1 MLHIVTNKH
10 YKKITLIAAIILFA
24 FSSGAAFINQS
35 VGAETSD
42 ELRNRAKALEE
53 QIKAN
58 NDAAAAL
65 ANEADA
71 LKRKIGE
78 LDAQIGSVNAQIELT
93 SVKLKELEI
102 KLDEAQKELDRQKEL
117 LRASVVALYKKTGA
131 SEVELLVGSDSFTS
145 YFNEQTYLERL
156 KTGVQDSTEKV
167 IALKQQIQVQKE
179 EQKSLLAQQKSQ
191 KDSLAATRSE
201 RAQILADTQGRES
214 AYRDRTKQLVA
225 DQRKIFEELL
235 LRSRVVASVGSG
247 GYPWSGATC
256 AVTGSASGD
265 CWDYEWIYNGG
276 RLDPWGYYY
285 RNCTSY
291 VAWRVASTGRDMYRQ
306 LGNGGAWVSGAKAR
320 GIPTGNSP
328 RVGAAAVFSLGY
340 YGHVA
345 YVEEVLDGGSR
356 IRISEYNFVQ
366 DGVYSERIMS
376 SSVPSGY
383 VYFQ

>member
-1 MLHIVTNKH
+1 MLHITNKH
-10 YKKITLIAAIILFA
+10 HKKIILIAAAIVFA
-24 FSSGAAFINQS
+24 VSPVLVYVNHGAK
-35 VGAETSD
+35 AETSE

-53 QIKAN
+53 QIKQN
-58 NDAAAAL
+58 NAAAEQL
-65 ANEADA
+65 ANEADG

-78 LDAQIGSVNAQIELT
+78 LDAQITGVNAQIQLT
-93 SVKLKELEI
+93 NVKLQELEI
-102 KLDEAQKELDRQKEL
+102 KLNDAQKELDRQKEL
-117 LRASVVALYKKTGA
+117 LRASVVALYKKGGA
-131 SEVELLVGSDSFTS
+131 SGVELIVGSDSFTS

-156 KTGVQDSTEKV
+156 KSGVQDSTERV
-167 IALKQQIQVQKE
+167 IALKQQIQAQKE
-179 EQKSLLAQQKSQ
+179 EQKSLLEQQKAQ
-191 KDSLAATRSE
+191 KDSLASAKSE
-201 RAQILADTQGRES
+201 RQQILSDTQGRE
-214 AYRDRTKQLVA
+214 AEYRERTKKLVA

-235 LRSRVVASVGSG
+235 LRSRVVTSVGSG
-247 GYPWSGATC
+247 GYPWDSATC
-256 AVTGSASGD
+256 AVTGRTNGD

-291 VAWRVASTGRDMYRQ
+291 VAWRIASTGRDMYRQ
-306 LGNGGAWVSGAKAR
+306 MGNGGQWVNSARAK

-328 RVGAAAVFSLGY
+328 RVGAAAVFSIGY

-345 YVEEVLDGGSR
+345 YVEEVLDGGSK

-366 DGVYSERIMS
+366 DGIYSERIMS

>member
-1 MLHIVTNKH
+1 MLHFAINKH
-10 YKKITLIAAIILFA
+10 YKKIILIAAVILFA
-24 FSSGAAFINQS
+24 VSSVAAFVNQS
-35 VGAETSD
+35 ASAVTSD

-58 NDAAAAL
+58 NEAAAAL

-78 LDAQIGSVNAQIELT
+78 LDAEIASVNAQIELT
-93 SVKLKELEI
+93 SVRLKELEI

-117 LRASVVALYKKTGA
+117 LRASVVALYKKGGA
-131 SEVELLVGSDSFTS
+131 SGVELIVGSDSFTS

-156 KTGVQDSTEKV
+156 KAGVQDSTEKV
-167 IALKQQIQVQKE
+167 IALKQQIQAQKE
-179 EQKSLLAQQKSQ
+179 EQKALLEQQKAQ
-191 KDSLAATRSE
+191 KASLASSKLE
-201 RAQILADTQGRES
+201 RQQILADTQGRET

-225 DQRKIFEELL
+225 EQRKIFEELL
-235 LRSRVVASVGSG
+235 LRSRVVTSVGSG
-247 GYPWSGATC
+247 GYPWSSASC
-256 AVTGSASGD
+256 AVTGNTNGD

-291 VAWRVASTGRDMYRQ
+291 VAWRIASTGRDMYRQ
-306 LGNGGAWVSGAKAR
+306 MGNGGQWVNSARAK

-328 RVGAAAVFSLGY
+328 RVGAAAVFSIGY

-345 YVEEVLDGGSR
+345 YVEEVLDGGSK

-366 DGVYSERIMS
+366 DGIYSERIMS
-376 SSVPSGY
+376 SSVPTGY